1 MAVYSSSDIRAFF
14 SDAATDLIYRRGKTR
29 FNVRGILDSPYQAV
43 AVVDPEFSSE
53 RIALTIPS
61 ASLPKESAEGDKII
75 NGQDIYTVREIQ
87 PDGTGVTVLVLEAT
101 TDLSAP
107 A

>member
-1 MAVYSSSDIRAFF
+1 MAVYSNSEISAFF
-14 SDAATDLIYRRGKTR
+14 SDAAIDLTYRRGKTR

-43 AVVDPEFSSE
+43 AVAEPEFASE
-53 RIALTIPS
+53 RMTLTIPS
-61 ASLPKESAEGDKII
+61 ASLPKDSAEGDKII
-75 NGQDIYTVREIQ
+75 NGQNIYTVREIQ
-87 PDGTGVTVLVLEAT
+87 PDGTGVTVLVLETA

>member
-1 MAVYSSSDIRAFF
+1 M
-14 SDAATDLIYRRGKTR
+14 T
-29 FNVRGILDSPYQAV
+29 
-43 AVVDPEFSSE
+43 
-53 RIALTIPS
+53 LTIPS
-61 ASLPKESAEGDKII
+61 ASMPKDSAEGDKII
-75 NGQDIYTVREIQ
+75 DGQDIYTVREIQ